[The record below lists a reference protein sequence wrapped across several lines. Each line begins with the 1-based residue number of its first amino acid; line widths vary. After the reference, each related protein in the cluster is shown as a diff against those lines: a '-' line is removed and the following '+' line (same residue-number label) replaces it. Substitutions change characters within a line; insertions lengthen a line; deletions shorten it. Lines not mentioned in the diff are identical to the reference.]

1 MSTEYKLKVS
11 EIQRFCMHDGP
22 GIRTTVFFKGCPL
35 KCAWCHN
42 PENKKMQAEMLFY
55 QSKCIGC
62 GSCISA
68 CAEPAILTDDP
79 KRIDRDKC
87 LGCGSCCE
95 VCPTGALKLCG
106 QEMTIA
112 EIISEVKK
120 DGAFYGELG
129 GITLSGG
136 EPFAQGDGIIALLEE
151 CKKCGISTAVET
163 SGFAAPDLIRRAA
176 PYVDLFL
183 WDVKDT
189 NDSRHTEYVGASNM
203 LCLENLMMINE
214 LGAKIELRCILVNGV
229 NTDEDHYRSVAEI
242 AEKINNLES
251 VRVIPYHAYGG
262 CKAVF
267 IGGEDNGRVDWIPT
281 EEQVNE
287 FKKIISQI

>member
-1 MSTEYKLKVS
+1 
-11 EIQRFCMHDGP
+11 MHDGP

-35 KCAWCHN
+35 KCPWCHN
-42 PENKKMQAEMLFY
+42 PENRKMQAEMLFY

-62 GSCISA
+62 GSCTSS
-68 CAEPAILTDDP
+68 CSRSAILADDT
-79 KRIDRDKC
+79 KRIDREKC
-87 LGCGSCCE
+87 SVCGICGE

-106 QEMTIA
+106 AEMTIE
-112 EIISEVKK
+112 EIIIEVEK
-120 DGAFYGELG
+120 DRAFYGELG
-129 GITLSGG
+129 GITLSRGQ
-136 EPFAQGDGIIALLEE
+136 PFAQGDGIITLLEE

-163 SGFAAPDLIRRAA
+163 CGYADPELIKRAL

-189 NDSRHTEYVGASNM
+189 DDQRHIEYVGASNK

-214 LGAKIELRCILVNGV
+214 LGARIELRCILVNGV
-229 NTDEDHYRSVAEI
+229 NTDLDHYRSVAEI
-242 AEKINNLES
+242 ASKINNLAA

-281 EEQVNE
+281 DEQVNE
-287 FKKIISQI
+287 FDKIISQI